1 MNIDH
6 KTFCAAP
13 WFQLRVAAD
22 GYFRSCCVI
31 NHKNSKYTGQTE
43 YNLADCS
50 VEQWTDSDYN
60 KYVKQNL
67 TQGNRLQECQQCW
80 QQEDN
85 KQHSLRQ
92 TINNLVTNNS
102 NDISTSWLGAYF
114 RKKQDWSS
122 DLLLSADIKISNL
135 CNFACA
141 MCHPMDSSQIY
152 TIWKKHT
159 THPLVQ
165 MRLTKDPT
173 YLDRARSVFVEKNN
187 LQLLEDILNKHPTHL
202 KILGGEPLMDAR
214 TKQTLGQVS
223 TKIAK
228 KINLMFVTNGS
239 QDLIQAR
246 QEFLH
251 YKSVSFIIS
260 LDGIGSVQDYIRRGS
275 CWTEISKNI
284 DDYIK
289 HYGVDNI
296 HVHHTLQA
304 LSVQGLIHL
313 MKWCESRSLC
323 MSVAVLD
330 TPGYMSLASVP
341 TAILQQVAAELA
353 NSSIIMPVS
362 TYLDESH
369 VNIIGL
375 AGLLQKQMFD
385 PDSLNTLREFIQWYD
400 PHCEYRS
407 SIPNLDRW
415 LGS

>member
-31 NHKNSKYTGQTE
+31 DHKSSKYPGQTE
-43 YNLADCS
+43 YNLADYS
-50 VEQWTDSDYN
+50 VEQWRDSDYN

-67 TQGNRLQECQQCW
+67 TQGNRLQECQRCW

-92 TINNLVTNNS
+92 ITNDLVTNNS
-102 NDISTSWLGAYF
+102 KDIGTSWLSAYF

-122 DLLLSADIKISNL
+122 DLLLSVDIKISNL

-165 MRLTKDPT
+165 MRLIKEPT

-187 LQLLEDILNKHPTHL
+187 LQLLEDILDNHPTHL

-214 TKQTLGQVS
+214 TKQTLGQVPNE
-223 TKIAK
+223 IAE
-228 KINLMFVTNGS
+228 KINLLFVTNGS
-239 QDLIQAR
+239 QDLMQAR

-251 YKSVSFIIS
+251 YKSVSFVIS
-260 LDGIGSVQDYIRRGS
+260 LDGIGLVQDYIRRGS
-275 CWTEISKNI
+275 CWSEISKNI
-284 DDYIK
+284 DNYIK
-289 HYGVDNI
+289 CYGAKNI

-313 MKWCESRSLC
+313 IKWCETRSIC
-323 MSVAVLD
+323 MSLALLD
-330 TPGYMSLASVP
+330 TPEYMSLASVP
-341 TAILQQVAAELA
+341 TSILQQVAAELE
-353 NSSIIMPVS
+353 NSSIIMPVPA
-362 TYLDESH
+362 YLDESH
-369 VNIIGL
+369 VSIMGL
-375 AGLLQKQMFD
+375 VDILQKQMFD
-385 PDSLNTLREFIQWYD
+385 SDSLTTLREFIQWYD
-400 PHCEYRS
+400 PQCEYRS
-407 SIPNLDRW
+407 SIPNSDHW